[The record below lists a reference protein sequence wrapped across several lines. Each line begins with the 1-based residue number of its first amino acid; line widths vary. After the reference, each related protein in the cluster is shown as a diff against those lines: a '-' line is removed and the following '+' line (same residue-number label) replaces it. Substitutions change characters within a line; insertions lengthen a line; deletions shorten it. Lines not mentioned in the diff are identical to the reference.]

1 VIDDLVLQFDTRSLA
16 VLNGALALVMYGVAL
31 DLTVDDLA
39 RLARDPRGPAVGLL
53 CQFVVLPA
61 MAWGLAM
68 LTTSTP
74 SVALGLILVAAC
86 PGGNMS
92 NVLTQLAGGR
102 VSVSVGMT
110 AVSTI
115 AATVTTPF
123 HLSLWG
129 GLHPSTAEL
138 VQEVALDPRQVM
150 VAVAFVLA
158 VPCTLGMATAR
169 WAPRV
174 ADRLRTPMRRLSLVF
189 FAVVVLG
196 AIAANR
202 GAFAQALAAVF
213 VPVAILHASA
223 VALGYGAAKL
233 ARLPEAD
240 RRAVSIEVSIQN
252 TALGLALVFT
262 FFDGLGGMAAVAA
275 WWGLWHLVA
284 GGAVA
289 WWWSRRPVRQD
300 PQGTKPDAGMPST

>member
-1 VIDDLVLQFDTRSLA
+1 MIDDLVLQFDTRSLA
-16 VLNGALALVMYGVAL
+16 VLNGALALVMFGVAL
-31 DLTVDDLA
+31 DLTVGDLK
-39 RLARDPRGPAVGLL
+39 RLAADPRGPAVGLL

-61 MAWGLAM
+61 LAWPLAM
-68 LTTSTP
+68 LTTDTP

-110 AVSTI
+110 AVSTL

-123 HLSLWG
+123 HLALWG
-129 GLHPSTAEL
+129 GMHPSTAAL

-158 VPCTLGMATAR
+158 LPCTLGMATAHY
-169 WAPRV
+169 APKV
-174 ADRLRTPMRRLSLVF
+174 AARLRAPMRWLSLLF
-189 FAVVVLG
+189 FAVVVVG
-196 AIAANR
+196 AIVANR
-202 GAFAQALAAVF
+202 GAFGEALGSVF
-213 VPVAILHASA
+213 VPVAILHATA
-223 VALGYGAAKL
+223 LGLGYGAARL
-233 ARLPEAD
+233 ARLPEPD
-240 RRAVSIEVSIQN
+240 RRAVGIEVSIQN

-289 WWWSRRPVRQD
+289 WWWSRR
-300 PQGTKPDAGMPST
+300 